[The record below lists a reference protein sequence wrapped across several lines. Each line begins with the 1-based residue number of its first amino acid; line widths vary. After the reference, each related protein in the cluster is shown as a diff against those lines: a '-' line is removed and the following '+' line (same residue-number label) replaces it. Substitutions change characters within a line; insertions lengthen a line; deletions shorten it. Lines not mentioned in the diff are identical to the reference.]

1 MANVKREILK
11 VTALQQEE
19 DEDRQDFLT
28 RVIEAVNLLEDEW
41 DDLSEEAQNWANTA
55 TKAIKAEKPIPD
67 FPEEGKAAPAKAEKV
82 AKPKAKPVVEDDN
95 EEEGEEEGEEEEVEE
110 EEKPKKK
117 KAKKAAAEDKPA
129 PRKRGDVSDENL
141 SPVMFVREHFLNNP
155 ETDIDS
161 IQKLVEKKYNKTLST
176 ATLSSLRNDF
186 RSWMRLLN
194 KHGYLSKNAP
204 VHNV

>member
-11 VTALQQEE
+11 VVALRQEE

-41 DDLSEEAQNWANTA
+41 EALSEEAQNWANTA

-67 FPEEGKAAPAKAEKV
+67 FPEEGKAAPAKAEKA
-82 AKPKAKPVVEDDN
+82 AKPKAKAVVEDDN
-95 EEEGEEEGEEEEVEE
+95 EEEGEEEEEVEE

-117 KAKKAAAEDKPA
+117 KAKKAPAEDKPA

-155 ETDIDS
+155 DTDIES